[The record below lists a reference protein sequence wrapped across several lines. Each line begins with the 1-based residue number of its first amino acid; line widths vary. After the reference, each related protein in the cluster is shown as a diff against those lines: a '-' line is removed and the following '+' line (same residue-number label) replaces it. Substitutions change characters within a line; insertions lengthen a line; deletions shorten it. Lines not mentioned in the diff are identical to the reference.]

1 MFQDAIFR
9 IHLRNIQDKGL
20 EFWQTRSNGIVLYD
34 LVPADCIERVAKKK
48 TKEILH
54 QKVSCVPRPPPNI
67 ILMAAWQVQR
77 DDSHQRGS
85 STGEPLADEAK
96 KELKN

>member
-1 MFQDAIFR
+1 MALSFTTLCQPTV
-9 IHLRNIQDKGL
+9 LKG
-20 EFWQTRSNGIVLYD
+20 WQ
-34 LVPADCIERVAKKK
+34 KKK

-85 STGEPLADEAK
+85 SMGEPLADEAK